1 MTLSDSVKHPA
12 VKWSALVALLVG
24 LTQFDK
30 GLEVFYSKWNANL
43 SAAEAK
49 QIAVEAKQEASG
61 VNDRFDR
68 YITEQRQATKEE
80 ELRNKLQAEYNQ
92 QLLAIQQSAAQQQVP
107 NQAAPT
113 TNELLSGPSVWL
125 EPQTV
130 KGRWVCTD
138 LTGQRWW
145 WDSERGCD

>member
-30 GLEVFYSKWNANL
+30 GLEVFYSKWNSNL
-43 SAAEAK
+43 AAAEAK
-49 QIAVEAKQEASG
+49 KIAVEAKEEASG

-68 YITEQRQATKEE
+68 YITEQRQAIETQ
-80 ELRNKLQAEYNQ
+80 NKVAE
-92 QLLAIQQSAAQQQVP
+92 AIQQYTAQQQAP

-125 EPQTV
+125 EPKLTE
-130 KGRWVCTD
+130 GRWVCTD
-138 LTGQRWW
+138 QTGQRWW
-145 WDSERGCD
+145 WDSERGCE